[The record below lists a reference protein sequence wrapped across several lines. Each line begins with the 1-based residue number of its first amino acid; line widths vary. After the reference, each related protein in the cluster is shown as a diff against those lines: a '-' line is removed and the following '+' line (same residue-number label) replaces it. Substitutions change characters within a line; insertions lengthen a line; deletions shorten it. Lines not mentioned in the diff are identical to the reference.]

1 MLTFTASS
9 ETVQISVP
17 HHCSMFDSQ
26 PRRQNLREVTPV
38 QHTRADDRDRSDQGL
53 PATRIPVGVV
63 VEPAATGVEQ
73 DAVVGID
80 CIVTG
85 VGLEIGRRQR
95 VEDRDGEIDR
105 IAVRSRAGGIE
116 VADRV
121 VGRVDRGI
129 EDEELCSA
137 SLAPG
142 REQNANGFICTC
154 KSTTPHLTHPQ
165 RQPRGRASGRRER
178 RAAHPPHIKGAGDQH
193 ALHQR
198 QPQQHA
204 AELAVVHQHAKNK
217 GRHGLANVQP
227 GIHHAINAAC

>member
-129 EDEELCSA
+129 EDEGLCRA

-154 KSTTPHLTHPQ
+154 KSTTPHLTPPSGTAAGAPQ
-165 RQPRGRASGRRER
+165 AGASAVRRTRRTLRALAISTPCISASPSSTPRNWPWSISTPKTR
-178 RAAHPPHIKGAGDQH
+178 GDT
-193 ALHQR
+193 AW
-198 QPQQHA
+198 PMSSPA
-204 AELAVVHQHAKNK
+204 YTT
-217 GRHGLANVQP
+217 P
-227 GIHHAINAAC
+227 